1 MKYCSCT
8 NKWKFIKTNQ
18 RWLGFDQKL
27 GFCHNSAWEKE
38 MKANGNLE
46 ISPTSE
52 LDFCSNH
59 IEVRC
64 SIPPQGALPHHLA
77 VTLKKHIWQRMNMSM
92 MIKGRSPN
100 KKTGKCGNFSQVGDP
115 PPLPPV
121 WEPHVCEKKLR
132 FILHFRTLG
141 TFLVFTKMFTFGW

>member
-1 MKYCSCT
+1 
-8 NKWKFIKTNQ
+8 
-18 RWLGFDQKL
+18 
-27 GFCHNSAWEKE
+27 

-77 VTLKKHIWQRMNMSM
+77 VTLKKHMATYMGQ
-92 MIKGRSPN
+92 
-100 KKTGKCGNFSQVGDP
+100 
-115 PPLPPV
+115 
-121 WEPHVCEKKLR
+121 
-132 FILHFRTLG
+132 
-141 TFLVFTKMFTFGW
+141 FLQDGENACFVSFFYFF